1 MTAGGVRRLVLD
13 VLVPDV
19 QVPDV
24 LGPDVLGHEALAP
37 GARGDTASAGKGR
50 EDGRIMLLTSAFV
63 AFALLLVTVV
73 VSATEVHLERKRL
86 YELADALALAA
97 ADSMTHE
104 TFYTGAATAPVD
116 GAVLTLTSGGV
127 RAEVTD
133 YLARNPEALAGLHGV
148 TVTDASTT
156 DGRTAT
162 VSLAARARPAMVS
175 WVTQPWSDGIII
187 RAESRAR
194 AW

>member
-1 MTAGGVRRLVLD
+1 
-13 VLVPDV
+13 
-19 QVPDV
+19 
-24 LGPDVLGHEALAP
+24 
-37 GARGDTASAGKGR
+37 
-50 EDGRIMLLTSAFV
+50 MLLTTAFV

-86 YELADALALAA
+86 YELADALALTA

-104 TFYTGAATAPVD
+104 TFYAGGATAPVE
-116 GAVLTLTSGGV
+116 GGVLTLTDASIKSDV
-127 RAEVTD
+127 QE
-133 YLARNPEALAGLHGV
+133 YLAQNPAALDGLHGV
-148 TVTDASTT
+148 AVTEASTT

-162 VSLAARARPAMVS
+162 VGLAARARPAMIS
-175 WVTQPWSDGIII
+175 WVTQAWSDGIIV